1 MANSLL
7 TRLEITRK
15 AIRLFTNSN
24 AFIKNIDRQ

>member
-1 MANSLL
+1 MSNTLL

-15 AIRLFTNSN
+15 SIRLFINSN